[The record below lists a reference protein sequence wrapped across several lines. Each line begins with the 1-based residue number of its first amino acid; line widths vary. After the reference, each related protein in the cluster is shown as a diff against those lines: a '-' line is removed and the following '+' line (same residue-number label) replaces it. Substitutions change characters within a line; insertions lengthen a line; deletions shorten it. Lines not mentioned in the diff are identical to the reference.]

1 MTSLYE
7 INEKLSERDQRI
19 LLEMAKLLLKESL
32 NEDDSWITVKE
43 AAKLLRVSSPFV
55 RRKIDEGVF
64 RAQNIGERKTRV
76 LRSDVDNLLQ
86 NKS

>member
-19 LLEMAKLLLKESL
+19 LLEMARLLLKESL
-32 NEDDSWITVKE
+32 NEDDGWITVKE
-43 AAKLLRVSSPFV
+43 AAKLLGVSAPFV

-64 RAQNIGERKTRV
+64 RAKNIGERKTRV
-76 LRSDVDNLLQ
+76 LRSDVDNLLL

>member
-32 NEDDSWITVKE
+32 NEDDGWITVKE
-43 AAKLLRVSSPFV
+43 AAKLLGVSSPFI

-76 LRSDVDNLLQ
+76 LRSDVDNMLK

>member
-32 NEDDSWITVKE
+32 NEDDGWITVKE
-43 AAKLLRVSSPFV
+43 AAKLLGVSSRFV

-64 RAQNIGERKTRV
+64 RAKNIGERKTRV

>member
-32 NEDDSWITVKE
+32 NEDDGWITVKE
-43 AAKLLRVSSPFV
+43 AAKLLGVSAPFV

-64 RAQNIGERKTRV
+64 RAKNIGERKTRV

>member
-19 LLEMAKLLLKESL
+19 LLEMARLLLKESL
-32 NEDDSWITVKE
+32 NEDDGWITVKE
-43 AAKLLRVSSPFV
+43 AAKLLGVSSPFI

-76 LRSDVDNLLQ
+76 LRSDVDNMLK

>member
-32 NEDDSWITVKE
+32 NEDDGWITVKE
-43 AAKLLRVSSPFV
+43 AAKLLGVSSPFV

-64 RAQNIGERKTRV
+64 RAKNIGERKTRV

>member
-32 NEDDSWITVKE
+32 NEDDGWITVKE
-43 AAKLLRVSSPFV
+43 AAKLLGVSAPFV